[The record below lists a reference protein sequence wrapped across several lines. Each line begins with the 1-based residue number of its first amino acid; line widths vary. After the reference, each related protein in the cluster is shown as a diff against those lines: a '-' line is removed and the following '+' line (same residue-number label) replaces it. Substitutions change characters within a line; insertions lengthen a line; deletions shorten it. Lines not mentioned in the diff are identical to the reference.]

1 MAEHAPE
8 KRGVTGS
15 TPVPTTIAR
24 RRDIEGL
31 RAIAVVLVLA
41 YHAGVPGVSGGY
53 VGVDVFFVISG
64 FLITSLLVR
73 EHDATGRIRFGE
85 FYARRIRRLF
95 PASFVVVVAT
105 LLASR
110 VWLEPLRLDD
120 LGRDAIAAAVL
131 GTNVLFAARQTDYL
145 QSALPPSPLQHYWS
159 LGVEEQYYLLYPLL
173 VWLALRGRGGRR
185 ALTATLATL
194 GVASLA
200 LGIVVTPRSPALAF
214 YLLPTRAWELLA
226 GGLLALVAGRRR
238 PSDATTTHAADVAGA
253 ARVRAGLGWLGIAAI
268 GVAAAAYGEA
278 TPFPGWAAV
287 LPVAGAALVIA
298 APHDRGGGPR
308 RVLDVAAM
316 QWIGSRS
323 YALYLWHWPI
333 LIVVRAREGGELYPA
348 ATAAC
353 LALTVIAAEASHRL
367 VEGPIRRPPDWLRPT
382 RRSLAVGVAL
392 VALGAAAGAASIAAR
407 PTVRGG
413 ADASPAQRL
422 QDAVRASVGM
432 RELPGN
438 LSPTLEEVADSEPE
452 IYGLGCHDHDL
463 DVPPVCEF
471 GDATSRTTIALVG
484 DSHAAQWF
492 EPLREVAARNGLRL
506 VALTRSGCTPI
517 GVTRGIPEDCRAWM
531 GNVLARL
538 ADRSVDLVVVSGFLN
553 SPGFV
558 LDDPAAF
565 RAGLEEARDAMA
577 SGSRVLFLADT
588 PRPGEHV
595 PICLSADPTDVT
607 RCHLVR
613 ADAIRADTEAI
624 ARATFTGASAGYVDL
639 TDAFCAGAACPA
651 VVGTTIV
658 YRDESHI
665 APAYALLLTDV
676 LASHVL
682 AALDR

>member
-1 MAEHAPE
+1 
-8 KRGVTGS
+8 V
-15 TPVPTTIAR
+15 
-24 RRDIEGL
+24 L
-31 RAIAVVLVLA
+31 LVLA

-238 PSDATTTHAADVAGA
+238 PSDATTAHAADTADV

-333 LIVVRAREGGELYPA
+333 LIVVRAREGGELRPA

-407 PTVRGG
+407 PTVRGVVTRPSP
-413 ADASPAQRL
+413 DASLLVEIAR
-422 QDAVRASVGM
+422 AVDRTQ
-432 RELPGN
+432 LPVN
-438 LSPTLEEVADSEPE
+438 LAPSLEEIDQTVPR
-452 IYGLGCHDHDL
+452 IYELGCHDYEDETPRACL
-463 DVPPVCEF
+463 F
-471 GDATSRTTIALVG
+471 GATSTETTMVLIG
-484 DSHAAQWF
+484 DSHAAQWS
-492 EPLREVAARNGLRL
+492 EPLIAIAERRALRL
-506 VALTRSGCTPI
+506 ITLTRSGCSPLTVRVDADDSCRQWLENAYQQTATLDPELIITSGYVNALEMATTSPLEWTPRI
-517 GVTRGIPEDCRAWM
+517 REEAE
-531 GNVLARL
+531 RL
-538 ADRSVDLVVVSGFLN
+538 AAIAPILLIV
-553 SPGFV
+553 
-558 LDDPAAF
+558 
-565 RAGLEEARDAMA
+565 
-577 SGSRVLFLADT
+577 DT
-588 PRPGEHV
+588 PRPDSHV
-595 PICLSADPTDVT
+595 PICLSGNPRQIDLCGPRLPNAVNAA
-607 RCHLVR
+607 LGAAMIEVY
-613 ADAIRADTEAI
+613 EAI
-624 ARATFTGASAGYVDL
+624 GATVVDL

-651 VVGTTIV
+651 VVGTTVV
-658 YRDESHI
+658 YRDQSHI

-676 LASHVL
+676 LAPHVL